1 MWFRVAIVW
10 TMMAAAIT
18 VAAAGDLS
26 KRDFALIQGTLDTL
40 NSLLQQL
47 DTSILAL
54 NEDNIKIAG
63 PALLQLAGAIQ
74 PNLMGSASRIAE
86 SNPLSLQ
93 ETLNLNTARVA
104 FGQNVNLTVSDL
116 LKQKPLFDSANLS
129 EQVAKEIQTV
139 RDMSGQFFE
148 VIQAKLDPAAPSEL
162 DQLSSALV
170 IFDSVVSTF
179 RDMPTTATGAQDG
192 TGSCVCVV
200 TCPAGSFFVSSG

>member
-1 MWFRVAIVW
+1 
-10 TMMAAAIT
+10 MAAAVT
-18 VAAAGDLS
+18 VAAAADSS
-26 KRDFALIQGTLDTL
+26 KQDFALIQGSLDNL

-54 NEDNIKIAG
+54 NKGNIKTAG

-74 PNLMGSASRIAE
+74 PSLMGSASRIAE

-93 ETLNLNTARVA
+93 ETLSLNTARVA

-116 LKQKPLFDSANLS
+116 LRKKPLLDSADLS
-129 EQVAKEIQTV
+129 EQIAKEIQMV
-139 RDMSGQFFE
+139 RDMSGQFLE

-162 DQLSSALV
+162 GQLGSALV

-179 RDMPTTATGAQDG
+179 RGLPTTATGAQDG
-192 TGSCVCVV
+192 IGSCVCVV
-200 TCPAGSFFVSSG
+200 TCPAGSFYVSSG